1 MAQYFYIKKGSTLN
15 SLRMELID
23 DGKYDFFKNQHFN
36 NAIQNA
42 DITFSMIGEDG
53 VLKVSKAPCNIV
65 LSNEG
70 CSEKYIL
77 EYKWQKRDVNKPGQY
92 KAWFEITFK
101 DDIYEYGSSYDSGNL
116 IIPIYEE
123 LVVFVKD

>member
-15 SLRMELID
+15 PLRMELSD
-23 DGKYDFFKNQHFN
+23 DGKYDFIKNQHFN
-36 NAIQNA
+36 NVIQNA
-42 DITFSMIGEDG
+42 DITFSMRDENGI
-53 VLKVSKAPCNIV
+53 LKVSKSPCSIV
-65 LSNEG
+65 LSNDG

-77 EYKWQKRDVNKPGQY
+77 EYKWKPKDVNKSGQY
-92 KAWFEITFK
+92 NAWFEITFK
-101 DDIYEYGSSYDSGNL
+101 DDIYEDGSSYDSGNL